1 MNTNLEHAKQ
11 HVDSIRLE
19 IEKGMEGGFCCD
31 HYIKEKIYQLMK
43 IKRIHLRLG
52 MILMNGKRMQ
62 NVC

>member
-31 HYIKEKIYQLMK
+31 NYIKEKIYQVMK
-43 IKRIHLRLG
+43 TLEMGENL
-52 MILMNGKRMQ
+52 N
-62 NVC
+62 